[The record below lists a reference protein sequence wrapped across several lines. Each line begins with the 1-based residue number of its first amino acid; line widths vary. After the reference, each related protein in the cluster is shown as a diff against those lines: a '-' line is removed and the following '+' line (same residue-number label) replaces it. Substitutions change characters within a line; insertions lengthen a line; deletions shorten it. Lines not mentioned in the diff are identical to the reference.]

1 MTESL
6 VDVCSTIYCF
16 SHVFASQLLQYF
28 VIIKIIMSESA
39 CFLFVS
45 IYKLPAITVW
55 AC

>member
-1 MTESL
+1 
-6 VDVCSTIYCF
+6 
-16 SHVFASQLLQYF
+16 
-28 VIIKIIMSESA
+28 MSESA